1 MQIAQVIL
9 NGILLGGLY
18 AAMAAGFSLVWGVLN
33 IINIMQGSAVVL
45 GSYVAYFAWRY
56 TGLNPLLAVAIAAP
70 LLFAAGWVLQR
81 FLIQRVVAA
90 PVLITLVFTFGLDLI
105 LNNTMINL
113 FTADYRKVEGVFP
126 TAPFSFGALTLPVD
140 RLLAAV
146 AGIAAAF
153 ALHLYLHKSRL
164 GRAIVAV
171 RMDRQTAELMGVRVE
186 TIYATTFGLGLAMAA
201 TAGCLL
207 AAIFPTSPL
216 NSAHYL
222 HIAFVACVLGG
233 LGSVLGAVAGGLLIG
248 IVESLGALFVGA
260 EYGTTVAA
268 IILLLMLFMRPQGLM
283 GRAGYE

>member
-1 MQIAQVIL
+1 MQLAQVIL
-9 NGILLGGLY
+9 NGFLLGGLY

-33 IINIMQGSAVVL
+33 IINIAQGSAVVL

-56 TGLNPLLAVAIAAP
+56 AGLNPLLAVALAGP
-70 LLFAAGWVLQR
+70 LLFGAGWVLQR
-81 FLIQRVVAA
+81 FLIQRVIAA
-90 PVLITLVFTFGLDLI
+90 PVLITLVFTFGMDLI
-105 LNNTMINL
+105 LNNTMISL
-113 FTADYRKVEGVFP
+113 FTADYRKIEGAFP
-126 TAPFSFGALTLPVD
+126 TVPLTFGALTLPVD

-146 AGIAAAF
+146 AGIGAAF
-153 ALHLYLHKSRL
+153 ALHVYLHKSRL

-186 TIYATTFGLGLAMAA
+186 LIYATTFGLGLAMAGA
-201 TAGCLL
+201 AGCLL

-216 NSAHYL
+216 NSAYYL

-233 LGSVLGAVAGGLLIG
+233 LGSVLGAVAGGLLLG
-248 IVESLGALFVGA
+248 VVESLGALLVGA

-268 IILLLMLFMRPQGLM
+268 IVLLLMLFTRPQGLL